1 MNTLLIILISFVL
14 IEFIFEKILDTLNDK
29 NWSKPI
35 PPELADIYTTEEYE
49 KSKAYS
55 LAKKK
60 IAIISESLSLLI
72 ILFLLAFKGFAFIDT
87 IASVSSP
94 KNKTV

>member
-49 KSKAYS
+49 IKS
-55 LAKKK
+55 L
-60 IAIISESLSLLI
+60 
-72 ILFLLAFKGFAFIDT
+72 
-87 IASVSSP
+87 
-94 KNKTV
+94 